1 VTTSQVTIVREGLLL
16 AAPMRVDMLLRGD
29 S

>member
-16 AAPMRVDMLLRGD
+16 AAPMRVEMRGD